1 MQKAKKNFLLSLAGW
16 GEGAENG
23 ASGGGGGMIVVPLLT
38 GVGKKPPLVAH
49 ATAILIILPVSLV
62 SSVVYLV
69 NGLFDTELFLAVGLG
84 VMLGGFLGARLLG
97 KVSPAAATLAF
108 AAVMLAAGLKM
119 IF

>member
-1 MQKAKKNFLLSLAGW
+1 
-16 GEGAENG
+16 
-23 ASGGGGGMIVVPLLT
+23 MIVVPLLT
-38 GVGKKPPLVAH
+38 GVGNKPPLVAH

>member
-1 MQKAKKNFLLSLAGW
+1 MSSLLLSLAGRAV
-16 GEGAENG
+16 GAGDG
-23 ASGGGGGMIVVPLLT
+23 ALGGGGGMIVVPLLT

-62 SSVVYLV
+62 SSVVYLI